1 MEKDSK
7 LIGIM
12 FPIALADALERR
24 FGAKKQDFIREAVA
38 EKFARDFGEK
48 ISPILERKNQG
59 RRNDLA
65 RIRDA
70 FAGIESAAAGAGKD
84 LPKLAEKAE
93 KLAKKARKKTRS
105 I

>member
-7 LIGIM
+7 PVNVM
-12 FPIALADALERR
+12 FPLAIVEALNSR

-65 RIRDA
+65 RIREA
-70 FAGIESAAAGAGKD
+70 FAGIESAAAGAGKA

-93 KLAKKARKKTRS
+93 KLAGKARKKSRS

>member
-7 LIGIM
+7 FIGLMI
-12 FPIALADALERR
+12 PIPLAAALERR
-24 FGAKKQDFIREAVA
+24 LGGRKNEFIREAIT

-65 RIRDA
+65 RIREA
-70 FAGIESAAAGAGKD
+70 FAGVESAAAGAGKA

-93 KLAKKARKKTRS
+93 KLAGKARKKSRS

>member
-1 MEKDSK
+1 MEKDSAQ
-7 LIGIM
+7 ICVM
-12 FPIALADALERR
+12 FPLAIVEALNSR

-65 RIRDA
+65 RIREA

-93 KLAKKARKKTRS
+93 KLAGKARKKTRS